1 MADLIMLALV
11 LFVAGIIMLIC
22 AADINIDV
30 QESNICIWYWWGNK
44 RKVFVIYRKDKFKN
58 Y

>member
-1 MADLIMLALV
+1 MADLIILALA
-11 LFVAGIIMLIC
+11 LLVAGIITIIC

-30 QESNICIWYWWGNK
+30 QESNIYIWYWWGNK

>member
-11 LFVAGIIMLIC
+11 LLVAGIITIIC

-30 QESNICIWYWWGNK
+30 QESNIYIWYWWRNK

>member
-1 MADLIMLALV
+1 MLALV
-11 LFVAGIIMLIC
+11 LLIAGIITIIC

>member
-11 LFVAGIIMLIC
+11 LLVAGIITIIC

-30 QESNICIWYWWGNK
+30 QESNIYIWYWWGNK
-44 RKVFVIYRKDKFKN
+44 RKVFVIYKKDKFKN

>member
-1 MADLIMLALV
+1 MLALV
-11 LFVAGIIMLIC
+11 LLVAGIITVIC

-30 QESNICIWYWWGNK
+30 QESNIYIWYWWRNK

>member
-11 LFVAGIIMLIC
+11 LLVAGIITIIC

-30 QESNICIWYWWGNK
+30 QESNIYIWYWWGNK

>member
-11 LFVAGIIMLIC
+11 LLVAGIITVIC

-30 QESNICIWYWWGNK
+30 QESNIYIWYWWGNK